1 MVLLLPW
8 VTRTGRWSARL
19 EIGWIAYI
27 LWKEASTLADLF
39 EGYTDEASE
48 PVVEP
53 DSETKKRIG
62 LSKKERKIFK
72 ALAKALKRRNK
83 LLKQEMKQRKA
94 EEAAVA
100 TVDKRKHDRGVKGFL
115 KNLGDAICKAIPK
128 VLTTLTTLAFGY
140 FFKAKFAGKAL
151 QAA

>member
-1 MVLLLPW
+1 M
-8 VTRTGRWSARL
+8 ANM
-19 EIGWIAYI
+19 
-27 LWKEASTLADLF
+27 F
-39 EGYTDEASE
+39 EGYENEASE
-48 PVVEP
+48 PAVEP
-53 DSETKKRIG
+53 DSETKERIG
-62 LSKKERKIFK
+62 LSKKDRKIFK
-72 ALAKALKRRNK
+72 ALAKALKRQNK
-83 LLKQEMKQRKA
+83 LLKREVTQRKA

-151 QAA
+151 QAV